1 MSSHAGLESHAGL
14 DSHIHTHSDLDM
26 TSAIPPPSGQY
37 LNLVDP
43 PSIDTT
49 IIACT
54 ALLLVL
60 PTPLVL
66 VRLYTRIR
74 IKPKLW
80 YDDGT
85 CVLGWGFMVALGVWN
100 IKLLSYGSGSNLWNV
115 SKHDW
120 IHMKAVRSSTLPL
133 THFNTVLIIARVGLT
148 LTKISFLLLY
158 QRLFITRGN
167 RFSPIYWSI
176 WITFWCNCLFA
187 VAYVITLTTRCV
199 GKAAVVAEGG
209 QCIDEYAIL
218 ITSSFINVAM
228 DVFVL
233 VIPIIAIWRLQM
245 PTATK
250 RRLSVVFVL
259 GGVAV
264 LASVARLGYQFAVAK
279 DPNQSIA
286 FTINCLLKLI
296 EQSIGVMV
304 SCLPILPAFCQ
315 RLRGTGSTS
324 RSKSMGKS
332 KSEEASA
339 SILGKQHRG
348 RGWPSMASTKKSKP
362 RDPFPVERTVDD
374 SMTRDEYEELAELE
388 RRTPE
393 TTETASNWRGE
404 QFGLPEVLEED
415 GRGPGPIVP
424 RRHAGIVK
432 GTEVDITFE
441 AR

>member
-1 MSSHAGLESHAGL
+1 MSSHAGL

-26 TSAIPPPSGQY
+26 TSAIPPPSGQSS
-37 LNLVDP
+37 NLVDP

-60 PTPLVL
+60 ATPLLV

-85 CVLGWGFMVALGVWN
+85 CVLGWGFMVALGVLN

-115 SKHDW
+115 SEHDW
-120 IHMKAVRSSTLPL
+120 IHMKA
-133 THFNTVLIIARVGLT
+133 HFNSVLIIARVGLT

-158 QRLFITRGN
+158 QRLFITQAN

-187 VAYVITLTTRCV
+187 VAYVITLTTRCI
-199 GKAAVVAEGG
+199 GKAALVAEGG

-228 DVFVL
+228 DIFVL
-233 VIPIIAIWRLQM
+233 
-245 PTATK
+245 K

-339 SILGKQHRG
+339 SILGKQERG
-348 RGWPSMASTKKSKP
+348 RGWPSIASTKKSKL
-362 RDPFPVERTVDD
+362 REPFPVEWTMDD
-374 SMTRDEYEELAELE
+374 KMTRDGYEELAELE

-393 TTETASNWRGE
+393 TTETGSDWRGA
-404 QFGLPEVLEED
+404 QSGLPEVLEED
-415 GRGPGPIVP
+415 GTGPGPMVP
-424 RRHAGIVK
+424 RRHTGIVK
-432 GTEVDITFE
+432 GTEVEITFE

>member
-1 MSSHAGLESHAGL
+1 MSSHAGL

-26 TSAIPPPSGQY
+26 TSAIPPPSGQSS
-37 LNLVDP
+37 NLVDP

-60 PTPLVL
+60 ATPLLV

-85 CVLGWGFMVALGVWN
+85 CVLGWGFMVALGVLN

-115 SKHDW
+115 SEHDW
-120 IHMKAVRSSTLPL
+120 IHMKA
-133 THFNTVLIIARVGLT
+133 
-148 LTKISFLLLY
+148 
-158 QRLFITRGN
+158 RLFITQAN

-187 VAYVITLTTRCV
+187 VAYVITLTTRCI
-199 GKAAVVAEGG
+199 GKAALVAEGG

-228 DVFVL
+228 DIFVL
-233 VIPIIAIWRLQM
+233 VIPIIAIWGLQM
-245 PTATK
+245 PTAKK

-339 SILGKQHRG
+339 SILGKQQRG
-348 RGWPSMASTKKSKP
+348 RGWPSIASTKKSKP
-362 RDPFPVERTVDD
+362 REPFPVEWTMDD
-374 SMTRDEYEELAELE
+374 KMTRDGYEELAELE

-393 TTETASNWRGE
+393 TTETGSDWRGA
-404 QFGLPEVLEED
+404 QSGLPEVLEED
-415 GRGPGPIVP
+415 GTGPGPMVP
-424 RRHAGIVK
+424 RRHTGIVK
-432 GTEVDITFE
+432 GTEVEITFE